1 MDFLADDVFFY
12 LYSICVSIDLA
23 SIRWASDSVAEI
35 DFNWMKYKPHKNE
48 PHAEHQSTV
57 LYYCKKIPTTAFN
70 LIFNSKTQCQSS
82 TSFQEHHHTLYS
94 DRSKLITGIFFQDID
109 ILKSIYSHQKVY

>member
-12 LYSICVSIDLA
+12 LYSIRVGIDLA

-48 PHAEHQSTV
+48 SHAEHQSTV
-57 LYYCKKIPTTAFN
+57 LYYCKKYPDNCFQFDFQFENAMPKLY
-70 LIFNSKTQCQSS
+70 LISRTPPYF
-82 TSFQEHHHTLYS
+82 
-94 DRSKLITGIFFQDID
+94 I
-109 ILKSIYSHQKVY
+109 